1 MILSN
6 SKGLTLQVD
15 KYLFIGLRPSE
26 KENKIVLLF
35 CVVSLVDSLQIVMV
49 ICGELVSIT

>member
-35 CVVSLVDSLQIVMV
+35 CVISLVDSLQIVMV